1 MEVILVESI
10 GWVGAALLLLAYGLN
25 SYGKVQSNSIQYQSL
40 NMVASF
46 FFIINTVYHK
56 AIPSTALN
64 LVWIL
69 IGVIALVKNKKKTSV
84 KP

>member
-1 MEVILVESI
+1 MEVFLVESI

-46 FFIINTVYHK
+46 CLLINTVYHK